1 MRKSTTSRNMIKLF
15 LFNLLIII
23 IVLSGF
29 YFMRGTNQ
37 IVEVQ
42 TTALNVHKEP
52 GPNSKV
58 ITQVHREDKV
68 TIKEKKSGWYKIQT
82 ADKAEGW
89 VADWLIFDGTSSPYT
104 YLPAIVTDKK
114 TALKEKK
121 NEDSK
126 TLDTLKRKQTVFVT
140 LESNGWSRIYAND
153 MYGWVPSSSLDIRKS
168 HQPKFEVDESLQIT
182 LDKVALHNE
191 ASVSSKE
198 VASLNYAD
206 KVRLKETGDNDWYQ
220 IKTEDGETGYVRTWE
235 VTNNPL
241 HKKDKR
247 PEEPKAEYT
256 IMLDPGHGG
265 EDPGAET
272 NDGTV
277 LEKTLTL
284 QTAEA
289 VKKKLESNGYNV
301 LMTRS
306 GDDFV
311 TLSRIDK
318 KSNESKADAF
328 VSFHYDSSGN
338 PNEGSGTTTF
348 YRHDSGRPLAQAVND
363 QIASILPLDN
373 RGFAKYDY
381 QVLRENERPAILLEL
396 GYINND
402 TDAAYAQSDKYHKK
416 VAQAVNDGLNTYI
429 NELKE

>member
-1 MRKSTTSRNMIKLF
+1 MRKPTTSRNMIKLF
-15 LFNLLIII
+15 LFNLLIIM

-42 TTALNVHKEP
+42 TIALNVHKEP

-58 ITQVHREDKV
+58 ITQVHQEDKV
-68 TIKEKKSGWYKIQT
+68 TIKEKKEGWYKIQT

-89 VADWLIFDGTSSPYT
+89 VADWLIFDGNSSPYT
-104 YLPAIVTDKK
+104 YLPAIVTERH
-114 TALKEKK
+114 TELKQSRKA
-121 NEDSK
+121 DSK

-140 LESNGWSRIYAND
+140 MESNGWSRIYAND
-153 MYGWVPSSSLDIRKS
+153 TYGWVPSESLNIRKS
-168 HQPKFEVDESLQIT
+168 HQPKFEDNETLQIT
-182 LDKVALHNE
+182 LDKVTLHSD
-191 ASVSSKE
+191 ASVTSKE
-198 VASLNYAD
+198 KSQLAYAD
-206 KVRLKETGDNDWYQ
+206 KVSLKETSSNDWYQ
-220 IKTEDGETGYVRTWE
+220 VKTKDGDIGFVRSWE

-247 PEEPKAEYT
+247 PEEPKSEYT

-284 QTAEA
+284 QTAQV

-311 TLSRIDK
+311 TLSRIAK

-328 VSFHYDSSGN
+328 ISFHYDSSGN

-363 QIASILPLDN
+363 QIANLPLEN

-416 VAQAVNDGLNTYI
+416 IAQAINDGLNTYI
-429 NELKE
+429 NDLKE